1 MSINKISAQFKHRKL
16 TVASSTVLLGTLQHF
31 PVSVSQL
38 CPQPFETF
46 KTDKLRCKVHSK
58 KHSDEGSDKKIKQ
71 KTCFQLFLA
80 SVEGQILVS
89 TIKNTGAATN
99 SSTAARKSPVM
110 PLWPGSQSNIQIK
123 GASCLSFSLSWL
135 TLIKYYLMQYDVSPL
150 YSKDSQATLKYCS
163 HGKITW
169 LCYIL
174 YICDHTDL
182 TYGPF

>member
-1 MSINKISAQFKHRKL
+1 MVTVWGFPFSFLFSLYSLPIISFSYLKKNRLIVTICKMSINKISAQFKNRKL

-71 KTCFQLFLA
+71 KACFQLFLA

-89 TIKNTGAATN
+89 TIKDRGAAIN
-99 SSTAARKSPVM
+99 SSTAAMKSPVM
-110 PLWPGSQSNIQIK
+110 PL
-123 GASCLSFSLSWL
+123 
-135 TLIKYYLMQYDVSPL
+135 
-150 YSKDSQATLKYCS
+150 
-163 HGKITW
+163 
-169 LCYIL
+169 
-174 YICDHTDL
+174 
-182 TYGPF
+182 